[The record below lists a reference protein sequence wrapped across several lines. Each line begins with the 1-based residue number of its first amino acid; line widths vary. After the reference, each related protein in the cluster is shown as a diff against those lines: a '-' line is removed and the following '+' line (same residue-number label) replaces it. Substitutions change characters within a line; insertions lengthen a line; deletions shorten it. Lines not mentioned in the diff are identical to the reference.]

1 MQQSSLKTSTG
12 QFRNRSGSQL
22 RECHRARVLLLFA
35 MVAGIAILAFPAAGE
50 PTSSLHVIKLADN
63 GTRVINET
71 TVNPQWMESHLP
83 VQGDGVTHY
92 YHQGP
97 VFVESKEA
105 QWDTNETANF
115 KDMGAVKGTAVK
127 DLCDLVGGMAP
138 GDQVM
143 IKSGDGYHLE
153 LDYKNIYQPEPR
165 QGPVTVTWFNGN
177 ESTVGERQ
185 GTGYP
190 PDYYVGMRLVFFAD
204 NSTNTGRKNVYGNQ
218 DMRVVMPPESIHLF
232 ENLYPSTSGY
242 TVKWV
247 DEVRVY
253 QGGYQGSPDLLP
265 KSFSSKM
272 DESYPAPSP
281 SKSPSSFLLFPFAL
295 VMSGILFMRR
305 TS

>member
-1 MQQSSLKTSTG
+1 M
-12 QFRNRSGSQL
+12 
-22 RECHRARVLLLFA
+22 ALLLLVFL
-35 MVAGIAILAFPAAGE
+35 VGITVMAIPVMGE
-50 PTSSLHVIKLADN
+50 PTTSLHVIKLADN
-63 GTRVINET
+63 GTKVINET
-71 TVNPQWMESHLP
+71 TVSYQWMEANLP

-105 QWDTNETANF
+105 QWDTNESANF
-115 KDMGAVKGTAVK
+115 KDMGAVKGTSIK
-127 DLCDLVGGMAP
+127 DLCELVGGMAP

-153 LDYKNIYQPEPR
+153 LDYHNIYQPEPR
-165 QGPVTVTWFNGN
+165 QGPATVTWFNGN

-204 NSTNTGRKNVYGNQ
+204 NSTNPGGKHVYGNQ

-253 QGGYQGSPDLLP
+253 QGGYLGSADLLP

-272 DESYPAPSP
+272 DETYPAPSP
-281 SKSPSSFLLFPFAL
+281 SKSPSSLLLFPSAL
-295 VMSGILFMRR
+295 VILGILFVRR

>member
-1 MQQSSLKTSTG
+1 MISLSG
-12 QFRNRSGSQL
+12 RCNGSQT
-22 RECHRARVLLLFA
+22 LLL
-35 MVAGIAILAFPAAGE
+35 VILLTGIAILAFPVTGE
-50 PTSSLHVIKLADN
+50 PTTSLHVIKLVDN
-63 GTRVINET
+63 GTKVINET
-71 TVNPQWMESHLP
+71 NVSYQWMESYLP

-105 QWDTNETANF
+105 QWDANETANF
-115 KDMGAVKGTAVK
+115 KDMGAVRGTSIH
-127 DLCDLVGGMAP
+127 DLCDLVGGMSP

-143 IKSGDGYHLE
+143 IKSGDGYHVE
-153 LDYKNIYQPEPR
+153 LDYNNIYRPEPR

-190 PDYYVGMRLVFFAD
+190 PDYYVGMRLVFFSD
-204 NSTNTGRKNVYGNQ
+204 NSTNPGGKHVFGNQ
-218 DMRVVMPPESIHLF
+218 DMREVMPPESIHLF

-247 DEVRVY
+247 DEVRIY
-253 QGGYQGSPDLLP
+253 QGGYQGSSDLLP

-272 DESYPAPSP
+272 DETYPAPSP
-281 SKSPSSFLLFPFAL
+281 RKSAFSTLVFLSAL
-295 VMSGILFMRR
+295 VFTAIVFTRR
-305 TS
+305 KF

>member
-1 MQQSSLKTSTG
+1 MQQTSLKKSAG
-12 QFRNRSGSQL
+12 KPPDCSGPML
-22 RECHRARVLLLFA
+22 WDRLLLLLA
-35 MVAGIAILAFPAAGE
+35 LMAGITLLAAPVMGE

-71 TVNPQWMESHLP
+71 NVSFQWMEANLP

-97 VFVESKEA
+97 VFVDSKEA

-115 KDMGAVKGTAVK
+115 KDMGAVRGTAIK
-127 DLCDLVGGMAP
+127 DLCDLVGGMDP
-138 GDQVM
+138 GDQAM
-143 IKSGDGYHLE
+143 IKSGDGYHVE

-204 NSTNTGRKNVYGNQ
+204 NSTNPGGKHVFGNQ
-218 DMRVVMPPESIHLF
+218 DMREVMPPEAIHLF

-253 QGGYQGSPDLLP
+253 QGGYQGSADLLP

-272 DESYPAPSP
+272 DETYPAPP
-281 SKSPSSFLLFPFAL
+281 PGKSPSSLLLLPSAL
-295 VMSGILFMRR
+295 IVAGILFTRR
-305 TS
+305 KF